1 MSAALVDP
9 LAARTSPVEGLGEA
23 LLRTG
28 RVVLTA
34 ALSIAAI
41 LGLWLAFLKVFDV
54 DSLVGKSPTQVW
66 DYLFSGADAG
76 AHRHNLLH
84 GLNQTLY
91 DAGVGYVAGLA
102 AAMIAALAFVLF
114 RPLEQALLPVAIVVR
129 SIPLVAMTPLIIFV
143 FGRGVLGTAVIAGLV
158 VFFPSLVTICFGLR
172 SASRQATEL
181 CQVYGAGRWM
191 IARKVMLPSSL
202 PAFFASARI
211 SVPGAIVGAMIA
223 EWLSTGRGLGY
234 AMATDPNSFDYAH
247 LWASV
252 AVLTT
257 TSVLV
262 YFALAAV
269 EALALVRIGAPSD

>member
-1 MSAALVDP
+1 VTTALVDP
-9 LAARTSPVEGLGEA
+9 SAVRSSPIAGIGDA

-34 ALSIAAI
+34 AVSVAVII
-41 LGLWLAFLKVFDV
+41 GLWIAFLKVFHV
-54 DSLVGKSPTQVW
+54 NSLVGKSPGQVW
-66 DYLFSGADAG
+66 QYLFGDDAA
-76 AHRHNLLH
+76 AHRKNLMH
-84 GLNQTLY
+84 GLRQTLY
-91 DAGVGYVAGLA
+91 DAGVGYVVGLGA
-102 AAMIAALAFVLF
+102 AAIVALAFVLF

-143 FGRGVLGTAVIAGLV
+143 FGRGVMGTAVIAGLI

-181 CQVYGAGRWM
+181 CQVYGAGRLTV
-191 IARKVMLPSSL
+191 ARKVMLPSSL

-252 AVLTT
+252 AVLTA
-257 TSVLV
+257 TSVLI

-269 EALALVRIGAPSD
+269 EALALARIGAPTD